1 VASETIK
8 EFAVRLGFNID
19 DASER
24 KFTGSLVGAVAS
36 ANLLASA
43 LEKMAGVVATKVAEV
58 SDQLEQLGYMSARV
72 GTSAVHIRA
81 FGQAFEQAGG
91 SIEQGMGVLEKF
103 QPVY

>member
-43 LEKMAGVVATKVAEV
+43 LEKMAGVVATRRR
-58 SDQLEQLGYMSARV
+58 SDRREARS
-72 GTSAVHIRA
+72 GRERIS
-81 FGQAFEQAGG
+81 
-91 SIEQGMGVLEKF
+91 
-103 QPVY
+103 